1 MSKTELLTKVPNAK
15 MFKMQMVIKQFTSC
29 GCETIKTVTHL
40 NLTDTLVNEGAD
52 IEKMI
57 TFVITF

>member
-1 MSKTELLTKVPNAK
+1 
-15 MFKMQMVIKQFTSC
+15 MQMVIKQFTSC

-40 NLTDTLVNEGAD
+40 NLTDTLVNESAD

>member
-1 MSKTELLTKVPNAK
+1 MTKAPNAK
-15 MFKMQMVIKQFTSC
+15 TFKIQMVIEQFTSC
-29 GCETIKTVTHL
+29 GCEIIKTMTHL
-40 NLTDTLVNEGAD
+40 NLTDTLVNEGAN

>member
-1 MSKTELLTKVPNAK
+1 
-15 MFKMQMVIKQFTSC
+15 MVIKHFTSC
-29 GCETIKTVTHL
+29 GCEIIKTMTHL